1 MLTCQLPADS
11 YGLQSHSSPVYKSK
25 WEALGHLLVR
35 CDKKL
40 CFMCQ
45 AHKRKLRAGWFVY
58 TRKKCEKCNIP
69 LCKQGM
75 GFNCYEMFHQLYF
88 HEDGSPKPSLV
99 QSSGVHRISAS
110 SVRPSNQM
118 TPDKQTSLIYS
129 TFQVP
134 HSTPNPLEGG
144 KNTRLLSD
152 LSPLPHQ
159 YGRQVER
166 NVINERY
173 FDEDFT
179 RHMEHIVSN
188 VIPVQGNYNTDK
200 RDDDIEQQRS
210 DILSFE
216 NTKTINLNESGIQ
229 IPTES
234 NWSSVQPQHGQVVP
248 SKVVVNNPS
257 FWSIP
262 LKSFMGSK
270 QEDFTGSLNN
280 FTLLPQSTED
290 YKIPAEIILHA
301 LNTCELQRHKF
312 AVAIFRQ
319 IISIGEAHGRNIT
332 GKVFVPNV
340 IKGKISP
347 VKLQAIQFVCRQY
360 YPSKCGEEE
369 KDWKIVVS
377 ALHKALWTVE
387 KFVQNFLDISP
398 IANMQ
403 GMA

>member
-1 MLTCQLPADS
+1 MIHMHIRDLSKGPCWQIQNNSFSLFSGGQVSSNLRDMLTCQLPADS
-11 YGLQSHSSPVYKSK
+11 YGLQSHSSAVYKSK

-45 AHKRKLRAGWFVY
+45 AHKRKTRAGWFVY

-110 SVRPSNQM
+110 SVRPINQL
-118 TPDKQTSLIYS
+118 TPDKQTSLICS
-129 TFQVP
+129 TFQLP

-216 NTKTINLNESGIQ
+216 NTKTINLNES
-229 IPTES
+229 
-234 NWSSVQPQHGQVVP
+234 N
-248 SKVVVNNPS
+248 K
-257 FWSIP
+257 
-262 LKSFMGSK
+262 
-270 QEDFTGSLNN
+270 
-280 FTLLPQSTED
+280 
-290 YKIPAEIILHA
+290 
-301 LNTCELQRHKF
+301 
-312 AVAIFRQ
+312 
-319 IISIGEAHGRNIT
+319 
-332 GKVFVPNV
+332 
-340 IKGKISP
+340 
-347 VKLQAIQFVCRQY
+347 
-360 YPSKCGEEE
+360 
-369 KDWKIVVS
+369 
-377 ALHKALWTVE
+377 
-387 KFVQNFLDISP
+387 
-398 IANMQ
+398 
-403 GMA
+403 